1 MLLFL
6 VQWPEVGTSTA
17 ISVSRS
23 HSEEYARDRVM
34 KVQKWLKYCDRKYAN
49 KLLRNEA
56 LGNRAKYTT
65 CAQEYRQKHQLLR
78 SQWFLKMRDNVRSR
92 LQQAARCTAVAR
104 ESIRRARRTLTMK
117 LTADCEYWQ
126 KVDAAGSKF
135 NQSLTEGL
143 CHACVTIY
151 KHSVWKFDMKQ
162 YNKSSKRLI
171 DIATG
176 SKLPNHFDK
185 DKMIRA

>member
-1 MLLFL
+1 M
-6 VQWPEVGTSTA
+6 
-17 ISVSRS
+17 IVSRMS
-23 HSEEYARDRVM
+23 TVTHNVVISSPVAWSRHVYSYFSQQKSVRRVRQRLSYESTEM
-34 KVQKWLKYCDRKYAN
+34 ADVRRQKIREQVTKKRSAGKQ
-49 KLLRNEA
+49 
-56 LGNRAKYTT
+56 GKYTT
-65 CAQEYRQKHQLLR
+65 CAHEYRQKHQLLR

-143 CHACVTIY
+143 CHACVTTLQTQCTE
-151 KHSVWKFDMKQ
+151 VW
-162 YNKSSKRLI
+162 YE
-171 DIATG
+171 AV
-176 SKLPNHFDK
+176 
-185 DKMIRA
+185 